1 MQIAMHA
8 VCGERKAVW
17 HVACYDIGDREKK
30 AALAGLFIAMRLPYI
45 GLAVGGIF
53 LWRLWR

>member
-17 HVACYDIGDREKK
+17 HVACYDIADRDKK
-30 AALAGLFIAMRLPYI
+30 AAPAGLFIALRLPYI
-45 GLAVGGIF
+45 GLAVGGI
-53 LWRLWR
+53 LSWRLWR